1 MGKRGSLWRG
11 RKINHRKQEEA
22 EEEEQGTSDLIR
34 KMRKG
39 GFSGKGEEGKYKRK
53 RQMSQKK
60 V

>member
-39 GFSGKGEEGKYKRK
+39 GAFQGKG
-53 RQMSQKK
+53 KK
-60 V
+60 ANTRERER